1 MMQIAAPPSSVTDT
15 AHFTAA
21 ILSNREWR
29 LIAKLRPK
37 ASPFFVKYISD
48 ERVPASEYKH
58 APQNKGDH
66 KMIRAILR
74 AAIPVCCLATSASA
88 QDVQRIAVNGTELAY
103 VETGKGDP
111 VIFVHGGLQDYRMW
125 AGHLSKFSDRYRVI
139 AYSRRNNFPNDVST
153 DGMSG
158 GAADAHGEDLVALV
172 RALGLQKVRVVG
184 HSSGARGPFLRSGE
198 SGNGGQSRAQ
208 RTPGDG
214 NTGRHARRC

>member
-1 MMQIAAPPSSVTDT
+1 MQIAAPPSSVTDT

-88 QDVQRIAVNGTELAY
+88 QDVKRIAVNGTELAY

-111 VIFVHGGLQDYRMW
+111 AIFVHGGLQDYRMW
-125 AGHLSKFSDRYRVI
+125 AGHLSKFSDHYRVI

-153 DGMSG
+153 DGMSPRFLTARDRHLWPRLPAG
-158 GAADAHGEDLVALV
+158 SGSAGRPGSFPSFHGQ
-172 RALGLQKVRVVG
+172 G
-184 HSSGARGPFLRSGE
+184 RSM
-198 SGNGGQSRAQ
+198 SWDPVILPSR
-208 RTPGDG
+208 
-214 NTGRHARRC
+214 